1 MVGTEKPPSALQ
13 VQGGLTGRMGFAKP
27 NVAVIY
33 KIVKS
38 QSNYAKTS

>member
-13 VQGGLTGRMGFAKP
+13 VQGGSSGCMGFTKP

-38 QSNYAKTS
+38 KSIYEKTI